1 MRSDSRA
8 DETAVLPAISW
19 SPADPSRT
27 DAVGL
32 LTAYA
37 VLLMLIPA
45 SLIFTPLGGTGTPAT
60 VFAFCI
66 LLWYL
71 ASWVTGRLKPYG
83 GSHLVRVAMFIFV
96 LAVLASFVAAV
107 TRDIT
112 EPEVLAADSALVWL
126 GCGAALVV
134 VACGAITEY
143 DRLEVL
149 LRRLVI
155 LGAVVSAVAIL
166 QFRGI
171 DLTKLIHIPGLSVN
185 TANTSYSGSVN
196 GYSRAMGT
204 ASQPIEF
211 GVVLAMLLPLALQQ
225 AFNPSIGGRFG
236 RWAPVTLIA
245 VAAPLTIARSAI
257 IGLAIVFL
265 VLFPTWRPR
274 RRLNVLCVLIIGV
287 GFMHILVH
295 GLIGTFIAL
304 FEGIFNGQNSSVND
318 RVADYAGVAQYVA
331 ERPIFGRGIGTF
343 LPLMYRYTD
352 NMYLLGIVEIG
363 IVGVVAM
370 FFLFIA
376 GIQAAALGRRRARG
390 EYREYRR
397 ETGMALVASM
407 AVALVT
413 SGTFDSLTFPMFSGL
428 FFLLLGC
435 CGAYYSIMTRDA
447 LLPTFDP
454 VIPFAQSSGRTSG
467 RAAPVPGR

>member
-1 MRSDSRA
+1 MRSDSSG

-19 SPADPSRT
+19 SSADPSRT

-32 LTAYA
+32 LTVYA

-45 SLIFTPLGGTGTPAT
+45 SLIFAPLGGTGTPAT

-71 ASWVTGRLKPYG
+71 SSWVTGRLKPHG
-83 GSHLVRVAMFIFV
+83 GSHLVRVAMFIFA
-96 LAVLASFVAAV
+96 LAVLASFVAAM

-112 EPEVLAADSALVWL
+112 EPEVLAADSGLVWL
-126 GCGAALVV
+126 GAGAALVI

-143 DRLEVL
+143 DRLALL

-166 QFRGI
+166 QFFGY
-171 DLTKLIHIPGLSVN
+171 DLTHLIHIPGLSVN
-185 TANTSYSGSVN
+185 TVNTAYSGNVN
-196 GYSRAMGT
+196 GYVRAIGT

-211 GVVLAMLLPLALQQ
+211 GVVLAVLLPFALEQ
-225 AFNPSIGGRFG
+225 AANPSVGGRFR

-245 VAAPLTIARSAI
+245 FAAPLTIARSAI
-257 IGLAIVFL
+257 IGLAVVFL
-265 VLFPTWRPR
+265 VLVPTWKPR
-274 RRLNVLCVLIIGV
+274 RQLNALCALIIGI
-287 GFMHILVH
+287 GFMHLLVH
-295 GLIGTFIAL
+295 GLIGTFISL
-304 FEGIFNGQNSSVND
+304 FAGIFNGQNSSVND
-318 RVADYAGVAQYVA
+318 RVADYGGVAQYVA
-331 ERPIFGRGIGTF
+331 QRPIFGRGIGTF

-352 NMYLLGIVEIG
+352 NMYLLALVTIG

-370 FFLFIA
+370 LFLFIA
-376 GIQAAALGRRRARG
+376 GIQAAALGRRKARG
-390 EYREYRR
+390 EHQRA
-397 ETGMALVASM
+397 TGMALLASM

-413 SGTFDSLTFPMFSGL
+413 SATFDSMTFPMFSGL

-435 CGAYYSIMTRDA
+435 CGAYYSIMNRDA
-447 LLPTFDP
+447 LLPTFDQ
-454 VIPFAQSSGRTSG
+454 VSPFTQSTDHANG
-467 RAAPVPGR
+467 RAAPAPSR